1 MFDDLFTLKTPEPG
15 DYLQGEVL
23 FCGNCRTPRQKTIN
37 LCGDETKVT
46 VLCKCREEEN
56 ERGVAERE
64 AQEHK
69 VRVDARRVNA
79 LPDKGMRNWTFE
91 NDDKTNSKLSYAMQ
105 KYCDNFSKFKEDG
118 KGLMLYGGLGTG
130 KSFFAACIVN
140 RLVEQYKAKFITTSF
155 LATLKFDSREDFI
168 KEVERAD
175 IVVLDDIGAERGTE
189 YMQELIFSIIDVRTR
204 NGLPLIVTTNLAPDQ
219 INKSNDFTTQR
230 IFDRIIGSCH
240 PIACVGK
247 SRRRQNAGR
256 ELAKVSEILGL

>member
-1 MFDDLFTLKTPEPG
+1 MFDDLFTLKGSEPG
-15 DYLQGEVL
+15 DYTQDDILL
-23 FCGNCRTPRQKTIN
+23 CGNCKTPREIIVN
-37 LCGDETKVT
+37 ICGEKNKVPT
-46 VLCKCREEEN
+46 LCKCREAEN
-56 ERGVAERE
+56 NRMVAERE
-64 AQEHK
+64 AGERQI
-69 VRVDARRVNA
+69 RADARRVNA

-155 LATLKFDSREDFI
+155 LATLKFDGREDFI

-189 YMQELIFSIIDVRTR
+189 YMQELIFSIVDIRTR
-204 NGLPLIVTTNLAPDQ
+204 NSLPLIVTTNLTPDQ
-219 INKSNDFTTQR
+219 INKSNDFTTLR
-230 IFDRIIGSCH
+230 IFDRIIGNCH

-247 SRRRQNAGR
+247 SRRMQNAGR
-256 ELAKVSEILGL
+256 ELARVSEILGL